1 MSLIAGLG
9 NPGNEYAGTRH
20 NIGFELIDRVA
31 ESLSISLRP
40 ANGPYLLGEGSF
52 RGSKVYLVKPL
63 TFMNRSGAAVKDAIE
78 RSGTSLESTLVC
90 YDDINLDPGV
100 IRLRPVGSA
109 GGHNG
114 LGDIIRMLRT
124 DQIPRLRIG
133 IGNNFDRGRQS
144 DYVLSDFSP
153 EERILMDETL
163 QQAEEAVLTFM
174 RAGIV
179 QAMNLF
185 N

>member
-31 ESLSISLRP
+31 ESLSIPLRP

-52 RGSKVYLVKPL
+52 KGANVYLVKPL
-63 TFMNRSGAAVKDAIE
+63 TFMNRSGTAVKDAIN
-78 RSGTSLESTLVC
+78 RTGVPLESVLVC
-90 YDDINLDPGV
+90 YDDINLSPGV
-100 IRLRPVGSA
+100 LRLRPSGSA

-114 LGDIIRMLRT
+114 LGDIIRVLQT
-124 DQIPRLRIG
+124 DEIPRLRIG

-144 DYVLSDFSP
+144 DYVLSDFTP
-153 EERILMDETL
+153 EERILMNETL
-163 QQAEEAVLTFM
+163 IQAEEAVLTFM

-179 QAMNLF
+179 QAMNVF